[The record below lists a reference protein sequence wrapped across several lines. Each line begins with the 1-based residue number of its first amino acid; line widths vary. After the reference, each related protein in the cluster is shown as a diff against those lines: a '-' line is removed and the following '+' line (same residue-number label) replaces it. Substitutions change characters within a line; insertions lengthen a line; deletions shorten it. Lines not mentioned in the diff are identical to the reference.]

1 MSYNQL
7 PPKGQAIVDAARRM
21 GVNEQMS
28 DLLEYLPGLVENG
41 HVPEGSIGALFNN
54 QPPPL
59 KALLA
64 AMGEAAATPRDRP
77 FVPKESPAERFE
89 SFGIPAALGTSIADA
104 LDSQYVAESLQSR
117 MGTDQPDDSPL
128 TLREQ
133 LAAAADFHEGSQDV

>member
-1 MSYNQL
+1 MSSNSL
-7 PPKGQAIVDAARRM
+7 PLKGQNIVDTARRL
-21 GVNEQMS
+21 GVNEQFA

-64 AMGEAAATPRDRP
+64 SIGEAAATPRDRP
-77 FVPKESPAERFE
+77 FVEKETPAERFE

-104 LDSQYVAESLQSR
+104 LDGQYVMESLQER
-117 MGTDQPDDSPL
+117 LGVDQPDNSPL
-128 TLREQ
+128 SLRES
-133 LAAAADFHEGSQDV
+133 LSAAADYHTQE